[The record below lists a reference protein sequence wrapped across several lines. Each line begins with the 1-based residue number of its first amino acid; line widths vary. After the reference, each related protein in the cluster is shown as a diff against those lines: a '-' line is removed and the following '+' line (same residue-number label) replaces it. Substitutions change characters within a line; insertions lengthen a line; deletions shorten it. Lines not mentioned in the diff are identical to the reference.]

1 MFNVGMPELILIFIV
16 ALLVVGPKRLP
27 DLGRQ
32 LGKAVSSFKRATM
45 DLKEAL
51 EQEPPIDIKEEVER
65 KLGYKEE
72 TDDRPA

>member
-1 MFNVGMPELILIFIV
+1 MFNVGMPELILIFVV

-32 LGKAVSSFKRATM
+32 LGRAVSSFRRATM

-51 EQEPPIDIKEEVER
+51 EQEPPLDIKEEVEK
-65 KLGYKEE
+65 KLGYEDEKK
-72 TDDRPA
+72 DL